1 MRAVTLIFFGF
12 VAAAGALALGCS
24 PLATASGSVAVTPHQ
39 ATVGVG
45 GTVAFT
51 AAVNGGT
58 STEVTWSVQEAGG
71 GAVDSAGHY
80 TAPATNGAFHVV
92 ATSVAD
98 TGKTDAALVTVTSV
112 STLIPAD
119 RLTLWNPGL
128 NAVGGIP
135 TNRTQCGATI
145 SPRGGA
151 LDDSGAIQAAL
162 NACPANQFVL
172 LGPGTFNVHD
182 LQINNSNITLR
193 GSGPGTTIFKS
204 STNGSLIIV
213 GALYFRYADQRT
225 FTSDAVKDIFSVT
238 VDNASGLRVG
248 EVVSVTEQYDPNLTK
263 YDHADQLTVGDYLG
277 WGECRCYHSDGTCR
291 LDSGTGCNVIPV
303 WSAQAAINQSRPV
316 GQAMEISTIVGNT
329 LTFTTP
335 FHTTYRTS
343 HAARLSRYADNGGN
357 VLTSQPTKVGVEE
370 LSVINGGGGDD
381 CGPICFLGGTS
392 YSWAKHIEISKG
404 NAVNFLF
411 KGAFRCV
418 LRDSYIHE
426 TTNPN
431 PGGAGYGIGI
441 DSYSAD
447 NLVENNISWA
457 FNKVMLMRSAGGGNV
472 IAYNYMQ
479 DGYGAGYPNLPE
491 VGINASHMATSHHE
505 LFEGNEAHNFS
516 SDTTWGNTIYITA
529 VRNHLTG
536 QRIAHAGL
544 LANIVDQGNRRAIDI
559 NDGDKWFSFVGNVL
573 GSSGMCL
580 NCSMPGGMTR
590 QTSFKYEAT
599 MDSDLDARMW
609 QLFYADPPAQS
620 TLLRMGN
627 FDWATQTQK
636 WPGLGGIGTP
646 DNPPSPL
653 PSIPDSLYLGS
664 KPAFFGSNPWPWVVP
679 ATGTTSTL
687 PAKARFDAGTPNS
700 LP

>member
-80 TAPATNGAFHVV
+80 AAPATNGAFHVV

-225 FTSDAVKDIFSVT
+225 FTSDA
-238 VDNASGLRVG
+238 
-248 EVVSVTEQYDPNLTK
+248 
-263 YDHADQLTVGDYLG
+263 
-277 WGECRCYHSDGTCR
+277 
-291 LDSGTGCNVIPV
+291 
-303 WSAQAAINQSRPV
+303 
-316 GQAMEISTIVGNT
+316 
-329 LTFTTP
+329 
-335 FHTTYRTS
+335 
-343 HAARLSRYADNGGN
+343 
-357 VLTSQPTKVGVEE
+357 
-370 LSVINGGGGDD
+370 
-381 CGPICFLGGTS
+381 
-392 YSWAKHIEISKG
+392 
-404 NAVNFLF
+404 
-411 KGAFRCV
+411 
-418 LRDSYIHE
+418 
-426 TTNPN
+426 
-431 PGGAGYGIGI
+431 
-441 DSYSAD
+441 
-447 NLVENNISWA
+447 
-457 FNKVMLMRSAGGGNV
+457 
-472 IAYNYMQ
+472 
-479 DGYGAGYPNLPE
+479 
-491 VGINASHMATSHHE
+491 
-505 LFEGNEAHNFS
+505 
-516 SDTTWGNTIYITA
+516 
-529 VRNHLTG
+529 
-536 QRIAHAGL
+536 
-544 LANIVDQGNRRAIDI
+544 
-559 NDGDKWFSFVGNVL
+559 
-573 GSSGMCL
+573 
-580 NCSMPGGMTR
+580 
-590 QTSFKYEAT
+590 
-599 MDSDLDARMW
+599 
-609 QLFYADPPAQS
+609 
-620 TLLRMGN
+620 
-627 FDWATQTQK
+627 
-636 WPGLGGIGTP
+636 
-646 DNPPSPL
+646 
-653 PSIPDSLYLGS
+653 
-664 KPAFFGSNPWPWVVP
+664 
-679 ATGTTSTL
+679 
-687 PAKARFDAGTPNS
+687 
-700 LP
+700 